1 MHGDYYHTKTTLL
14 YIINDFSS
22 SGGQYTGTWLSNM
35 KHGEGRFIL
44 PNGQAIEGLFK
55 NDKFVNQGGVNTME
69 RLGLKS
75 QGMSVVTTRPQTPL
89 GSLIG
94 ELI

>member
-1 MHGDYYHTKTTLL
+1 
-14 YIINDFSS
+14 
-22 SGGQYTGTWLSNM
+22 M
-35 KHGEGRFIL
+35 KHGEGCFIL

-55 NDKFVNQGGVNTME
+55 NDRFVNQVGVNTME

-75 QGMSVVTTRPQTPL
+75 QGMDVVTTRPQTPL
-89 GSLIG
+89 GCLIG